1 MLLLENYFL
10 EQKMLRQSDLKGK
23 VWLLRNHRTDALW
36 GHIIALDNCWE
47 LEGGE
52 SVAAT
57 FRRVSVRLQNAVKK
71 KKALGRKKKSQL
83 QHILAFLPA
92 SLSASLS
99 LSPPLPE
106 TTTCLFVQGRQI
118 LLSASVMQTWK
129 SNIGL
134 LLKTIDYLG
143 FHVSLERTAHKP

>member
-1 MLLLENYFL
+1 
-10 EQKMLRQSDLKGK
+10 R
-23 VWLLRNHRTDALW
+23 LW
-36 GHIIALDNCWE
+36 G
-47 LEGGE
+47 G
-52 SVAAT
+52 
-57 FRRVSVRLQNAVKK
+57 
-71 KKALGRKKKSQL
+71 KKKSQL

-118 LLSASVMQTWK
+118 LLSASLMQTWK

-134 LLKTIDYLG
+134 LLRTIDYLG
-143 FHVSLERTAHKP
+143 FHVSHERTAHKPQKLPHSLCRCSMLPEVLTEKSRCRC